1 MGGIKI
7 GPGNSRRDIEKKLE
21 DLEKQKDEGHITLEE
36 YDTLR
41 IRFERKLGNREA
53 VSKLQER
60 KGFKPSKIAEKKAI
74 KEELY
79 DDFVDKY
86 AKRDNID
93 AQKAASNSLSG
104 KTKGLLLL
112 VFVLVAF
119 TIGIAAGMTAL
130 QNQHQEVISN
140 ITISD
145 SAFISNATLE
155 QAKNLTQKNNNM
167 TSTNTNKKT
176 TTKKSSSTYK
186 KNATTSSNTSSG
198 SGSSSS
204 SSGSSG
210 SSSSSN
216 SRSSSSS
223 SGSRSSGSSSSGS
236 SR

>member
-7 GPGNSRRDIEKKLE
+7 GLGSSRRKIEQKLE
-21 DLEKQKDEGHITLEE
+21 DLERQKDEGYITLEE

-41 IRFERKLGNREA
+41 IRFERKLGNRET

-93 AQKAASNSLSG
+93 AQKAASNSISG
-104 KTKGLLLL
+104 KTKGLFLL

-130 QNQHQEVISN
+130 STHHEEVLSN

-145 SAFISNATLE
+145 SAFISNTTLE
-155 QAKNLTQKNNNM
+155 QAKNITQKNNNV
-167 TSTNTNKKT
+167 TSTNTQKTNKKT
-176 TTKKSSSTYK
+176 TYKKST
-186 KNATTSSNTSSG
+186 ASSN
-198 SGSSSS
+198 SSS
-204 SSGSSG
+204 SSGSSD
-210 SSSSSN
+210 SSSSS
-216 SRSSSSS
+216 SSSSSSKKSNSGSNNGNSRQS
-223 SGSRSSGSSSSGS
+223 SGSRSSSNSG
-236 SR
+236 

>member
-7 GPGNSRRDIEKKLE
+7 GPGSSRRKIEQKLE
-21 DLEKQKDEGHITLEE
+21 DLERQKDEGHITLDE

-60 KGFKPSKIAEKKAI
+60 KGFKPSNIVEKKAI

-86 AKRDNID
+86 AKQDNID
-93 AQKAASNSLSG
+93 AQKEASNSLSG
-104 KTKGLLLL
+104 KTKGLLILI
-112 VFVLVAF
+112 FVLVAF

-130 QNQHQEVISN
+130 QTQHQEVISN

-145 SAFISNATLE
+145 SAFVSNTTLE
-155 QAKNLTQKNNNM
+155 QAKNLTQKNNNV
-167 TSTNTNKKT
+167 TSTSTTKK
-176 TTKKSSSTYK
+176 TTKKSTSTYN
-186 KNATTSSNTSSG
+186 KNSSSSSNTQKYGSSSDSSS
-198 SGSSSS
+198 SGSSSTPRS
-204 SSGSSG
+204 SSSSNYRSPGASSG

-216 SRSSSSS
+216 SR
-223 SGSRSSGSSSSGS
+223 
-236 SR
+236 

>member
-7 GPGNSRRDIEKKLE
+7 GPGSSRRKIEQKLE
-21 DLEKQKDEGHITLEE
+21 DLERQKDEGYITLEE

-41 IRFERKLGNREA
+41 IRYERKLGNREA

-60 KGFKPSKIAEKKAI
+60 KGFKPSNIAEKKAI

-86 AKRDNID
+86 AKQENID
-93 AQKAASNSLSG
+93 AQKEASNSLSG

-112 VFVLVAF
+112 IFVLVAF

-130 QNQHQEVISN
+130 QSHHQEVISN
-140 ITISD
+140 ITVSD
-145 SAFISNATLE
+145 SAFVSNTTLE
-155 QAKNLTQKNNNM
+155 QAKNLTQKNNNV
-167 TSTNTNKKT
+167 TSTSTTKK
-176 TTKKSSSTYK
+176 TTKKSTNTYK
-186 KNATTSSNTSSG
+186 KSTDSSSNSSSSGSSSG

-204 SSGSSG
+204 SSS
-210 SSSSSN
+210 

-223 SGSRSSGSSSSGS
+223 NNYRSGSSSGSGS
-236 SR
+236 SSNSR

>member
-7 GPGNSRRDIEKKLE
+7 GPGSSRRDIEKKLA

-41 IRFERKLGNREA
+41 IRFERRLGNREN

-60 KGFKPSKIAEKKAI
+60 KGFKPSNITEKKAI

-86 AKRDNID
+86 AKIENID
-93 AQKAASNSLSG
+93 AQKAVSNSIGG
-104 KTKGLLLL
+104 KTKGLLIL
-112 VFVLVAF
+112 VFVLIAF

-130 QNQHQEVISN
+130 QTHDQQIQSN

-145 SAFISNATLE
+145 SAFVSNTTLE

-176 TTKKSSSTYK
+176 TKKTSTTTQKSSSSQ
-186 KNATTSSNTSSG
+186 SSSKYSSD
-198 SGSSSS
+198 SSDSSSS
-204 SSGSSG
+204 SSGGSGSSG
-210 SSSSSN
+210 SSSGGSN
-216 SRSSSSS
+216 YRSAPASRTT
-223 SGSRSSGSSSSGS
+223 
-236 SR
+236 

>member
-7 GPGNSRRDIEKKLE
+7 GPGSSRRDIEKKLA

-41 IRFERKLGNREA
+41 IRFERRLGNREN

-60 KGFKPSKIAEKKAI
+60 KGFKPSNITEKKAI

-86 AKRDNID
+86 AKIENID
-93 AQKAASNSLSG
+93 AQKAGSSSVGG
-104 KTKGLLLL
+104 KTKGLLIL

-130 QNQHQEVISN
+130 QTQNHEIQSN

-145 SAFISNATLE
+145 SAFVSNTTLE
-155 QAKNLTQKNNNM
+155 QAKNLTQKNNNV
-167 TSTNTNKKT
+167 TSTSTNKKT
-176 TTKKSSSTYK
+176 TKKTSTTTQKSSSSKSSSTYSD
-186 KNATTSSNTSSG
+186 SSDSSSSGG
-198 SGSSSS
+198 SGSSDSS
-204 SSGSSG
+204 SSSRGSSNSRQSG
-210 SSSSSN
+210 SSSSN
-216 SRSSSSS
+216 SR
-223 SGSRSSGSSSSGS
+223 
-236 SR
+236 